1 MYNKYKL
8 KKIINLI
15 NQNKDVSFSGTG
27 LIIYENLHSLPIEPL
42 INNNLIESDIIEDN
56 DIAEQLLLINKKNCI
71 YHDGFHLLNK
81 NINLTH
87 LSYYFSTPINKTFKP
102 KLERGSRYRTAFY
115 GSLLNDVL
123 CTVIIGYSY
132 EPIFF
137 VKGKELSLDEF

>member
-27 LIIYENLHSLPIEPL
+27 LIIYENLHSLPIESL

>member
-15 NQNKDVSFSGTG
+15 NENKDKSFSGTG
-27 LIIYENLHSLPIEPL
+27 LIIYENLPSLPVEPL
-42 INNNLIESDIIEDN
+42 INNNLIESDITDDN
-56 DIAEQLLLINKKNCI
+56 DIVKKLLLINKKSCI
-71 YHDGFHLLNK
+71 YHDGFHLLDK

-115 GSLLNDVL
+115 GSLLDDVL

>member
-8 KKIINLI
+8 KKVISLI
-15 NQNKDVSFSGTG
+15 NQNKNTSFNGTG
-27 LIIYENLHSLPIEPL
+27 LIIYENLCSLPVEPL
-42 INNNLIESDIIEDN
+42 IHDTLIESDITDDN
-56 DIAEQLLLINKKNCI
+56 TIVEKLLLVSQKNCI

-102 KLERGSRYRTAFY
+102 KLEKGSRYRTAFY
-115 GSLLNDVL
+115 GSLLEDVL

>member
-56 DIAEQLLLINKKNCI
+56 DIAEQLLLINKKYCI